1 MLPVVLAP
9 DRNFPGT
16 TVGERHEIVH
26 FVTPCMITLVVA
38 FFLYGAYVF
47 RSPLRLTTLKKQ
59 VDIRKAWALFLKFDR
74 RGQLRLDYDDM
85 TCFMSVVCPDGKS
98 MREWNI
104 GFYQQICNYIDVDG
118 SEGLPFVGFLHIYNK
133 QIGDCEEHY
142 KQVFRAERSEL
153 AKYVIDEDPMENV
166 TADQFSIF
174 DTRLLGKLTLEQF
187 TSCFQACCENIGVP
201 EPHDEWYPL
210 AFANFGGDGDGYITY
225 SSFHRTVQQYRDHC
239 KAVKANLAASP

>member
-9 DRNFPGT
+9 DRNPFPGN

-26 FVTPCMITLVVA
+26 FVTPCMIILVAA

-85 TCFMSVVCPDGKS
+85 TCFMSIVCPDGKS

-104 GFYQQICNYIDVDG
+104 GFYKQICNYIDSDC
-118 SEGLPFVGFLHIYNK
+118 SEGLPFFGFLHIYK
-133 QIGDCEEHY
+133 EKIGDIEEHY
-142 KQVFRAERSEL
+142 KQVFEAERSEL
-153 AKYVIDEDPMENV
+153 AKYVLNEDPVENI
-166 TADQFSIF
+166 TAVHFATI
-174 DTRLLGKLTLEQF
+174 DTQLQGKLTLHQF
-187 TSCFQACCENIGVP
+187 ETCFQACCANIGIP
-201 EPHDEWYPL
+201 EPHEEWYPL
-210 AFANFGGDGDGYITY
+210 AFTNFGGDGDGFITY

-239 KAVKANLAASP
+239 RAVKANLEAV